1 MKIETVLIPVKLLII
16 KACFRF
22 LTFDSVQDKYP
33 CRGVRVARCEVRG
46 ASYELRI
53 ASSEFFDF
61 GLQIDSLILGNL
73 GILDNSGISYLWLNQ
88 SI

>member
-22 LTFDSVQDKYP
+22 LTFESLQDKYP
-33 CRGVRVARCEVRG
+33 CRGVRGTRCE
-46 ASYELRI
+46 LRVLRFRI
-53 ASSEFFDF
+53 LDF

-73 GILDNSGISYLWLNQ
+73 GILDNLGISYFWH
-88 SI
+88 SHG